1 MSDVLVNATLA
12 IRKADGL
19 ILLYCIWPTG
29 APYKP
34 EVFSK

>member
-1 MSDVLVNATLA
+1 MSDVLVSAALA
-12 IRKADGL
+12 ILKADGL

-29 APYKP
+29 APYKL